1 MKTESS
7 KTSVFTHEGR
17 IIVEF
22 EKPIDWLRLDRRGAE
37 NLALKLMKRASK
49 LKANGRDS

>member
-7 KTSVFTHEGR
+7 KTSVFTHEDR

-22 EKPIDWLRLDRRGAE
+22 EKPIDWLKLDRREAE
-37 NLALKLMKRASK
+37 NLALKLMKKASK
-49 LKANGRDS
+49 LKVNGRDR